1 MVALNVIR
9 EVMLENR
16 VEVMRHQVVK
26 RNISLEGFGRQV
38 LVGVRRSGKSYLLYS
53 RIQQLIAEGHTWD
66 EIVYLNFEDERLA
79 TMQLED
85 LNKILEVHSSLSD
98 RRPMLFL
105 DEIQNIDGW
114 EKFAR
119 RVADNKYDV
128 YITGSNA
135 KMLSVDVASALG
147 GRYITREVFP
157 LSFDEYLLINGID
170 IADKTVGVTTA
181 SRGEIAR
188 YFSEYLQYGGFPE
201 CAQMPAKRD
210 YLTSLYQKIFL
221 GDIVARHSID
231 NIFALKVLFRKLAE
245 SVMQPLSYTR
255 AANIVMS
262 TGTKIGK
269 STIINYIDYASEAYL
284 ILPVSNI
291 VDKLQ
296 DKVTNSKYYFI
307 DNGIISLFM
316 LNATALLLENLVALH
331 LLRAYGL
338 KDAVYYYN
346 HGVEVDFY
354 VPEEQMAVQVCYSI
368 ADEATMEREIGALLK
383 VQSRLQCKRNVLVTY
398 EDERIIQRDGVEIE
412 IIPAWKFL
420 LTKEHRKISQ
430 K

>member
-1 MVALNVIR
+1 
-9 EVMLENR
+9 
-16 VEVMRHQVVK
+16 
-26 RNISLEGFGRQV
+26 
-38 LVGVRRSGKSYLLYS
+38 
-53 RIQQLIAEGHTWD
+53 
-66 EIVYLNFEDERLA
+66 
-79 TMQLED
+79 
-85 LNKILEVHSSLSD
+85 
-98 RRPMLFL
+98 
-105 DEIQNIDGW
+105 
-114 EKFAR
+114 
-119 RVADNKYDV
+119 
-128 YITGSNA
+128 
-135 KMLSVDVASALG
+135 MLSVDVASTLG

-188 YFSEYLQYGGFPE
+188 YFSEYLQFGGFPE

-316 LNATALLLENLVALH
+316 LSATALLLENLVALH

-368 ADEATMEREIGALLK
+368 ADDVTIEREIGALLK

-398 EDERIIQRDGVEIE
+398 EDERLIQRDGVEIE
-412 IIPAWKFL
+412 IIPVWKFL
-420 LTKEHRKISQ
+420 LTKEQRKISQ